1 VFAFSTVQ
9 HSERDCGAPP
19 ASWGRVG
26 AVPLHTEVA
35 GAEEF
40 LVGAELLPL
49 TATVGTNRICARDL
63 GKDFFPWFVIVS
75 AKYSPCLAKVYGG
88 IELWA
93 RPAIASPFVGYQRR

>member
-1 VFAFSTVQ
+1 
-9 HSERDCGAPP
+9 
-19 ASWGRVG
+19 
-26 AVPLHTEVA
+26 LHTEVA

-88 IELWA
+88 IKLWA
-93 RPAIASPFVGYQRR
+93 QPAIASPCVGYQRRWVSVRGEEDECLPSIQS